1 MATAVGQSGSGQDQE
16 ETCGALLHAGFDLK
30 YLCGMFLI
38 SRRARIIHPSHIC
51 GDDFHLSCAGSF
63 LI

>member
-16 ETCGALLHAGFDLK
+16 ETCGAVGAGFDLK
-30 YLCGMFLI
+30 YFCVACFQF
-38 SRRARIIHPSHIC
+38 SCRARFNHPTHIC
-51 GDDFHLSCAGSF
+51 GEDFHLSRAGSF